1 MGKMLFLSIPSYGH
15 VNPTLGVVAELVKCG
30 EEVVYYSSEEFR
42 ERIENTG
49 AIFKSYNH
57 EIIRKPKVINQ
68 NTNKNMKFMAIIMAL
83 ESCERTIEQIL
94 DDIKDTKFD
103 YIGYGAMLPF
113 GMLIAKILKLPSFSS
128 FEVFATMKEI
138 QTLAKSRQKITSN
151 DFVMNKYREVSNRIK
166 EKYGMEMPEI
176 GDILFNK
183 GDINFAYTSE
193 YFVSHIENYDNT
205 FKFIGPPVY
214 NIEEDLGDFPYEE
227 IKGKKVIYISLG
239 TVFGSFN
246 TSLYDIFFKAFKDV
260 DAAIVMTA
268 YNTDLSEFEIPKNFI
283 IRNYISQREILK
295 YAEVAVTHAGM
306 NSTNDLLVNNIP
318 FVAIPLGADQHYMA
332 SRSEELGACITLDKD
347 KLTPEILR
355 DAVNKILTESHYK
368 ENIKKIN
375 DSFRECGG
383 YKRAAEEIL
392 RLKA

>member
-15 VNPTLGVVAELVKCG
+15 VNPTLGVVDELVKCG

-57 EIIRKPKVINQ
+57 EIIQKPKVINQ
-68 NTNKNMKFMAIIMAL
+68 NTNKNRSFMPIIMAL
-83 ESCERTIEQIL
+83 ESCERTIEQVL
-94 DDIKDTKFD
+94 DDVKDTKFD

-113 GMLIAKILKLPSFSS
+113 GKLIAQILRIPSFSS
-128 FEVFATMKEI
+128 FEVFATTQEI
-138 QTLAKSRQKITSN
+138 QTLAKVKEKVSAN

-166 EKYGMEMPEI
+166 EKYGIEI
-176 GDILFNK
+176 PKIADILFNK

-214 NIEEDLGDFPYEE
+214 NIEEDLSNFPYKE
-227 IKGKKVIYISLG
+227 IEGKRVIYISLG

-246 TSLYDIFFKAFKDV
+246 TNLYDIFLKAFKEV

-268 YNTDLSEFEIPKNFI
+268 YNTDLSEFDIPKNFI
-283 IRNYISQREILK
+283 IRNYISQGEILK

-332 SRSEELGACITLDKD
+332 SRSEELGACISLDKD

-355 DAVNKILTESHYK
+355 DAVNKLLTEAHYK

-383 YKRAAEEIL
+383 YKRAAKEIL
-392 RLKA
+392 SLKA